1 MGKLLQLRDALA
13 LLGQADTPR
22 LSAQLNLSV
31 AMTEAMLEQLVS
43 MGQVERIAD
52 APTGGC
58 KHCPQK
64 RQCRAPAYRLVT
76 AGR

>member
-22 LSAQLNLSV
+22 LSAQLNLSA
-31 AMTEAMLEQLVS
+31 AMTEAMLERLVS
-43 MGQVERIAD
+43 MGQVERIAAVD
-52 APTGGC
+52 TGGC

-64 RQCRAPAYRLVT
+64 RQCRAPAYRLV
-76 AGR
+76 APGR